1 MISGAKIDDSFP
13 VGQFLIEKFWTPY
26 RLNRN
31 SKGRGI
37 LIYVREGI
45 PSNVITVDIN
55 PIESCYVELNLR
67 NNKWLMNCSYNPYKS
82 LIGNQ
87 SPWCGE

>member
-13 VGQFLIEKFWTPY
+13 VGQFLIEKFCTPY